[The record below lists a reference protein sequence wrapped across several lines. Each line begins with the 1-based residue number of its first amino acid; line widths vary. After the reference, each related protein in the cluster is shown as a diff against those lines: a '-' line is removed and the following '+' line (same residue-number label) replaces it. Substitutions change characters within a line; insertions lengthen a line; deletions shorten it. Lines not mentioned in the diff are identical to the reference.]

1 MPLCRGL
8 YGLDDDS
15 WAEEQDVTWNTAPNL
30 AQGVSAGNLIANR
43 FITEQG
49 DSAHIQGQVVFTR
62 DDYRERMYNVTEFLQ
77 AQSDFTASFMISQDP
92 RWDIDIPSL
101 DSGDT
106 QVDGIDILSSESSST
121 GPRLRLVRLL
131 DSDDDGISDQA
142 EVETFGSNP
151 NVADADGDNLND
163 GEELLLHQ
171 TNPALAD
178 SDSDGSDD
186 SDEVVAGTDPNDS
199 TSKFEIS
206 SIQILS
212 DGSVEL
218 QWSSVDERVYRVYRS
233 ETLEEGSWG
242 EPIGI
247 ENGDGNVQS
256 FIDNDLDSRAS
267 FFYRLEVKHPE

>member
-1 MPLCRGL
+1 MHQKIP
-8 YGLDDDS
+8 
-15 WAEEQDVTWNTAPNL
+15 VT
-30 AQGVSAGNLIANR
+30 GVFCFWSPEKAVFHR
-43 FITEQG
+43 FAKV
-49 DSAHIQGQVVFTR
+49 D
-62 DDYRERMYNVTEFLQ
+62 
-77 AQSDFTASFMISQDP
+77 
-92 RWDIDIPSL
+92 
-101 DSGDT
+101 
-106 QVDGIDILSSESSST
+106 VDG
-121 GPRLRLVRLL
+121 
-131 DSDDDGISDQA
+131 
-142 EVETFGSNP
+142 SN
-151 NVADADGDNLND
+151 
-163 GEELLLHQ
+163 
-171 TNPALAD
+171 
-178 SDSDGSDD
+178 D

-218 QWSSVDERVYRVYRS
+218 QWSSVDERVYHVYRS